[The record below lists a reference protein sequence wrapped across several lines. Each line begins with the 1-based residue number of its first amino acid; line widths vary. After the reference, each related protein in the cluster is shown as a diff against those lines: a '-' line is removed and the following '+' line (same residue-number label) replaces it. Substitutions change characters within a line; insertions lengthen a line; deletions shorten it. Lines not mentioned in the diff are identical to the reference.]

1 MRGRIRPCCLSDR
14 LKRFPQ
20 AATLSPMEDK
30 ILIQGLEVR
39 CIIGTLPRERRKKQ
53 KIVIDLEFPA
63 PVRRAARRDNLKDA
77 LDYQKIAEFV
87 TVLASQSKFYLLET
101 LAERLAAQLLKEFP
115 LKSMILKVTK
125 PGAIRN
131 AQSVSVRVE
140 REKK

>member
-1 MRGRIRPCCLSDR
+1 M
-14 LKRFPQ
+14 
-20 AATLSPMEDK
+20 
-30 ILIQGLEVR
+30 R

-115 LKSMILKVTK
+115 LKSLTLKISK

-131 AQSVSVRVE
+131 AKDVSVQVE
-140 REKK
+140 RKKR